1 MPNVP
6 ELAATRTTVSGRTEG
21 TQLKDELR
29 VMAKLKR
36 EALLKECLGK
46 EFKIIVPQG
55 DILTMKV

>member
-6 ELAATRTTVSGRTEG
+6 ELAATRTTVSGGTEG

-29 VMAKLKR
+29 AMAKLKR
-36 EALLKECLGK
+36 EALLKEYLGK
-46 EFKIIVPQG
+46 EFKITVPQG